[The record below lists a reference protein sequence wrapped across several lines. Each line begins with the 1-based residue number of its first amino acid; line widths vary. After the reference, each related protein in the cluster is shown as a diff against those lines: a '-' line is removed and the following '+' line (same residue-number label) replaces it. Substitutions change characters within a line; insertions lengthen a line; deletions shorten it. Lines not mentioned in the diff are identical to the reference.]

1 MLASS
6 LNPARSP
13 WKGPPPLPR
22 IGLAIH
28 GSGLTPDYARVKGQ
42 YSAWVVQSAALVT
55 YRCLSGSPKNLPPL
69 PRPTTRLPSPT
80 TRWARSG
87 FFETWLTAMDSR
99 LPFSLTTDEGKGIA
113 AAIAKVFP
121 QCFHRLCRW
130 HILSRCKKRLTDAR
144 TRFPGLHEELKR
156 CVNGCDIAVIF
167 DMLWGSI
174 LDKYGLRDDNWLQSL
189 YEIIRHKW
197 VPAYLTNFFFAELS
211 LTHRVETVSKFYR
224 NNFSSRHGR
233 RQSSTS
239 STTTSRHD

>member
-1 MLASS
+1 MSRQAPSAPAASSLPRALDKRVRLRSVSQPSSALDPRPHPRSPWKASVMLASS

-69 PRPTTRLPSPT
+69 PRPMTRLPSPT

-121 QCFHRLCRW
+121 QCFHHFCRW

-156 CVNGCDIAVIF
+156 CVNGCDTTVIF
-167 DMLWGSI
+167 DML
-174 LDKYGLRDDNWLQSL
+174 
-189 YEIIRHKW
+189 
-197 VPAYLTNFFFAELS
+197 
-211 LTHRVETVSKFYR
+211 
-224 NNFSSRHGR
+224 
-233 RQSSTS
+233 
-239 STTTSRHD
+239 